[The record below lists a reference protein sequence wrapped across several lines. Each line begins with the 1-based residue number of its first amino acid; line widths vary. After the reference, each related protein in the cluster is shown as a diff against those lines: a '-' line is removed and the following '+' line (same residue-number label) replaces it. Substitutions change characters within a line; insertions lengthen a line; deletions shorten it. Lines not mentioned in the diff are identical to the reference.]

1 MVSIILKKHFIV
13 TRPILVF
20 LRNSFGCIFCSDD
33 ELDMQELVIKHIN
46 EQHWSVQI
54 LTSSSNATIGTYEG
68 VVLHQGYIIFLPSD
82 LYDARKELVYQLVM
96 LNDKTL
102 LNPRGKFIII
112 IPKISSTSGEIF
124 SREILQLLWSLNKI
138 CNVVILVAED
148 SVDTPYNVGT
158 PHAIGNKILSLYYGS
173 IYEDEECG
181 KSVTV
186 RKLMENNSN
195 LLSNLEEIDF
205 FPRKIPK
212 DFKGCLLPVSF
223 VGYPPYIFLEKNMKT
238 NSTEVGGIS
247 AELINYFTNHFN
259 FTTHFIVPTMGITSE
274 SYDLLYKQLLE
285 GISDIGAGMLYYS
298 FLPRQIVDISI
309 PFSTDVIQ
317 FVVPCSNKI
326 SRTQRVLSIFTIW
339 VWLTLF
345 IFLIIFSILFWIAA
359 NGPIEDYPF
368 QTIYLSFYNS
378 WAILLGVSVTEKP
391 KKPSLRRFFILYVCY
406 SFAISTIFQAYFT
419 TYLVEPGYGKEF
431 STFDDLSNAGVEF
444 GDISSL
450 DLYPKYKE
458 VYRTFYRIRKSKI
471 DCGDFI
477 NCFFRVVDRQN
488 IFVTSPSRLSKFIAS
503 DRGYI
508 TLNHL
513 ICFLSEGDHHDSFA
527 FVFRKGHPLLETIN
541 DILEKYIEAGFVDRY
556 YERAYYNT
564 TLENKLATDEE
575 MYFVFSL
582 SDLLPVFVVL
592 GFGLFGCCI
601 VFLFE
606 IVMKF
611 SYFNK
616 KRRSIC

>member
-1 MVSIILKKHFIV
+1 MSTNGAYKTVNLDIASMVPIILKKHFFV

-20 LRNSFGCIFCSDD
+20 LRNSFRCSFCFDD
-33 ELDMQELVIKHIN
+33 KLYLQELVIKHIN

-82 LYDARKELVYQLVM
+82 LYDASKELKYQLEM
-96 LNDKTL
+96 LNDKTA

-112 IPKISSTSGEIF
+112 IPKISSTTGEIF

-158 PHAIGNKILSLYYGS
+158 PHAIANKILSLYYGS

-212 DFKGCLLPVSF
+212 DFKGCLLPVGF
-223 VGYPPYIFLEKNMKT
+223 PPYIFLEKNMKT
-238 NSTEVGGIS
+238 DSTVVRGISTEF
-247 AELINYFTNHFN
+247 LNYFTNHFN
-259 FTTHFIVPTMGITSE
+259 FTTHFIVPTMGIKSE
-274 SYDLLYKQLLE
+274 SYDLLYKRLLE
-285 GISDIGAGMLYYS
+285 GISDIGAGMLYYN
-298 FLPRQIVDISI
+298 FLPRQIVDVSI
-309 PFSTDVIQ
+309 PYGTDVIQ

-345 IFLIIFSILFWIAA
+345 ISLIIFSILFWIAA

-368 QTIYLSFYNS
+368 QTIHLSFYNS

-391 KKPSLRRFFILYVCY
+391 KKPSLRCFFILYVCY

-419 TYLVEPGYGKEF
+419 TYLVGSGYGKEF
-431 STFDDLSNAGVEF
+431 STFDDLSNASVEF
-444 GDISSL
+444 GDISFL
-450 DLYPKYKE
+450 DLFPRYKE
-458 VYRTFYRIRKSKI
+458 VYKNFYWIRKSKI
-471 DCGDFI
+471 DC
-477 NCFFRVVDRQN
+477 
-488 IFVTSPSRLSKFIAS
+488 
-503 DRGYI
+503 
-508 TLNHL
+508 
-513 ICFLSEGDHHDSFA
+513 
-527 FVFRKGHPLLETIN
+527 
-541 DILEKYIEAGFVDRY
+541 
-556 YERAYYNT
+556 
-564 TLENKLATDEE
+564 
-575 MYFVFSL
+575 
-582 SDLLPVFVVL
+582 
-592 GFGLFGCCI
+592 
-601 VFLFE
+601 E
-606 IVMKF
+606 I
-611 SYFNK
+611 S
-616 KRRSIC
+616 